1 MVFYQ
6 IYFSFLSL
14 FILGWLYIWNTKLD
28 LRILIPAIT
37 TLLFYLFQYKKYGR
51 DYILDLIN
59 SNIFMSLFFLSWPC
73 IYIMVVINS
82 RQLNFYEKLASSFV
96 VSSVSI
102 FIFSAIWGF
111 FITLFPKQ
119 ETENQKST
127 IKIKIIIFVLSY
139 WVFCI
144 YPVYLFC
151 LNFKSLTGRRFHG

>member
-1 MVFYQ
+1 MVFYR

-127 IKIKIIIFVLSY
+127 IKIKILFLLKLLGVLYIPCLFVLY
-139 WVFCI
+139 
-144 YPVYLFC
+144 
-151 LNFKSLTGRRFHG
+151 

>member
-1 MVFYQ
+1 MVFYR

-127 IKIKIIIFVLSY
+127 IKIKIFLLKLLGVLYIPCLFVLS
-139 WVFCI
+139 
-144 YPVYLFC
+144 
-151 LNFKSLTGRRFHG
+151 

>member
-1 MVFYQ
+1 MVFYR

-59 SNIFMSLFFLSWPC
+59 SNIFMSLFFLSLPC

-127 IKIKIIIFVLSY
+127 IKIKILFLLKLLGVLYIPCLFVLS
-139 WVFCI
+139 
-144 YPVYLFC
+144 
-151 LNFKSLTGRRFHG
+151 

>member
-127 IKIKIIIFVLSY
+127 IKIKILFLLKLLGVLY
-139 WVFCI
+139 I
-144 YPVYLFC
+144 P
-151 LNFKSLTGRRFHG
+151 